1 VIDAKDQGDCGISYI
16 FAVVGAIESHLMI
29 AKNQSQKPFSEQH
42 VLNCLSETLQ
52 GPKKKCESGTE
63 IEVL

>member
-1 VIDAKDQGDCGISYI
+1 MDAKDQGDCGISYI

-42 VLNCLSETLQ
+42 VLNCLSET
-52 GPKKKCESGTE
+52 P
-63 IEVL
+63 